1 MTDWGPTGPLFFM
14 ERKDLERDLMLDQ
27 VLEIKKQL
35 NQQALKLVGLIDQ
48 YRYQSDEL
56 LDELL
61 EFLDES

>member
-1 MTDWGPTGPLFFM
+1 M

-35 NQQALKLVGLIDQ
+35 NRQALKLVGLIDQ
-48 YRYQSDEL
+48 YRYEADEL

-61 EFLDES
+61 EFLDE

>member
-1 MTDWGPTGPLFFM
+1 M
-14 ERKDLERDLMLDQ
+14 ERKDLERDLMRDQ
-27 VLEIKKQL
+27 VIHIKKQL

-61 EFLDES
+61 EFLDE

>member
-1 MTDWGPTGPLFFM
+1 M
-14 ERKDLERDLMLDQ
+14 ERKDLERDLMRDQILD
-27 VLEIKKQL
+27 IKKQL

>member
-1 MTDWGPTGPLFFM
+1 M
-14 ERKDLERDLMLDQ
+14 ERKDLERDLMRDQILD
-27 VLEIKKQL
+27 IKKQL

-61 EFLDES
+61 EFLDET

>member
-1 MTDWGPTGPLFFM
+1 M

>member
-1 MTDWGPTGPLFFM
+1 MQ
-14 ERKDLERDLMLDQ
+14 RKDLERDLMRDQILD
-27 VLEIKKQL
+27 IKKQL

-61 EFLDES
+61 EFLDET

>member
-1 MTDWGPTGPLFFM
+1 M
-14 ERKDLERDLMLDQ
+14 ERKDLERDLMRDQILD
-27 VLEIKKQL
+27 IKKQL

-61 EFLDES
+61 EFLDDT

>member
-1 MTDWGPTGPLFFM
+1 M

-61 EFLDES
+61 EFLDDT

>member
-1 MTDWGPTGPLFFM
+1 MQ
-14 ERKDLERDLMLDQ
+14 RKDLERDLMRDQILD
-27 VLEIKKQL
+27 IKKQL

-61 EFLDES
+61 EFLDDT

>member
-1 MTDWGPTGPLFFM
+1 M
-14 ERKDLERDLMLDQ
+14 ERKDLERDLMRDQILD
-27 VLEIKKQL
+27 IKKQL

-61 EFLDES
+61 EFLDDA